1 MRISCLLTPV
11 LTLRKTC
18 LVSISASGCCHRSRH
33 VCTHTKYMKKEKDRG
48 YYPCA
53 YSRCSHRAPTQED
66 LWHQHVLLNHLQ
78 RIELQCPVQCVVQP
92 HPSQRTLALQNTA
105 STSSR
110 SIGLLPTVSQRARR
124 KQLEPEEEQVD
135 LCTIEFDD
143 FEPGRTFESDNARG
157 APFVPRH
164 NIVTHPEP
172 FRTEV
177 SRPPV
182 LVQPPKV
189 LEPPPSI
196 LYHAW
201 EIEVDKRLPPE
212 PQAEDDEDDGPSE
225 PDSDYDS
232 EDCDPTTA
240 HMPVI
245 ASSTPR
251 PFANETGSNSTPSSS
266 QVASQANRDARYADR
281 GARKR
286 TAGSPPESCSAR
298 PSKTRRTS
306 MQDISDLAADLHLD
320 T

>member
-1 MRISCLLTPV
+1 MLMSCLLAPG
-11 LTLRKTC
+11 LALRKTC
-18 LVSISASGCCHRSRH
+18 LVSTSH
-33 VCTHTKYMKKEKDRG
+33 VLMHTKFTKKEKDRG

-53 YSRCSHRAPTQED
+53 YSRCSHRAPTQDD
-66 LWHQHVLLNHLQ
+66 LWYQHVLPNHLQ
-78 RIELQCPVQCVVQP
+78 RIELKCPVQCVVRP
-92 HPSQRTLALQNTA
+92 HPSQRTLALENSA

-110 SIGLLPTVSQRARR
+110 INGVLPTVSQRARR

-143 FEPGRTFESDNARG
+143 FQPGRTFVSDNAPG

-164 NIVTHPEP
+164 NIVTRPEP

-212 PQAEDDEDDGPSE
+212 PQEEDDEDEGPSE

-232 EDCDPTTA
+232 DDCDPTPA
-240 HMPVI
+240 HMPLI

-251 PFANETGSNSTPSSS
+251 PAADTTGPNSTPSSN
-266 QVASQANRDARYADR
+266 QVASQANTDARYADR

-298 PSKTRRTS
+298 PSKSQRTS
-306 MQDISDLAADLHLD
+306 MQDISDLAADLHLN

>member
-1 MRISCLLTPV
+1 MEQHFQHAHSKLLGREICFPSDFLRPTARPMPLGPV
-11 LTLRKTC
+11 LQPPPPLPC
-18 LVSISASGCCHRSRH
+18 SPVLSSLLLAS
-33 VCTHTKYMKKEKDRG
+33 
-48 YYPCA
+48 
-53 YSRCSHRAPTQED
+53 
-66 LWHQHVLLNHLQ
+66 L
-78 RIELQCPVQCVVQP
+78 QP
-92 HPSQRTLALQNTA
+92 HPSQCTLALQNTA

-212 PQAEDDEDDGPSE
+212 PQEEDDEDDGPSE

-251 PFANETGSNSTPSSS
+251 PLANETGSNSTPSSS